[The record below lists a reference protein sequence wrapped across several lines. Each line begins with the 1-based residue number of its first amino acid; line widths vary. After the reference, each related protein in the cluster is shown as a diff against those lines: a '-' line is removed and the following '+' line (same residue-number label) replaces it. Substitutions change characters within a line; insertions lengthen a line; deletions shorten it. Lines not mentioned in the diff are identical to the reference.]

1 MRFNP
6 PPGWPSPPDG
16 WVPPPGW
23 NPDPSWPAP
32 PDGWQLWLPDAA
44 SSSNDESPGVGG
56 RGDAAAR
63 HVSATPAAP
72 ATQSAAGLTRG
83 RHAAADPPPVPA
95 AGAETAVLL
104 ARIAGL
110 EAALAAQT
118 TGREVIELSDQRV
131 LQDVGIYR
139 YHHPLENAAAYKER
153 LARLEGQVD
162 EIVKSGRAVLAADL
176 FTFDG
181 SLAKGR
187 KMVADLS
194 RLMLRAYNAEADNCV
209 RSLRSGNI
217 STATKRL
224 VSAVTAIERL
234 GAIMDMRVNPDYHAL
249 RVAELEL
256 TADYQIK
263 LQEEREQAREERA
276 LLREQRRAEAEL
288 AAEKERLG
296 KERAH
301 YVSVLNALRA
311 KGDDV
316 AAEELAGRLA
326 DIDKAIE
333 ANDYRIANIRA
344 GYVYVISNIG
354 AFGPNIVKIGMTRR
368 LEPMDRVRELGD
380 ASVPF
385 RYDVHAMFFSDDA
398 VTLENELHKT
408 FAGRR
413 VNFVNERREFFFATP
428 AEVRTALLEKDGG
441 LLEFHEDPEA
451 PEYFQSVGHWPG
463 HLDPGSA
470 A

>member
-1 MRFNP
+1 MP
-6 PPGWPSPPDG
+6 
-16 WVPPPGW
+16 V
-23 NPDPSWPAP
+23 
-32 PDGWQLWLPDAA
+32 AA
-44 SSSNDESPGVGG
+44 
-56 RGDAAAR
+56 DAAA
-63 HVSATPAAP
+63 
-72 ATQSAAGLTRG
+72 
-83 RHAAADPPPVPA
+83 AD
-95 AGAETAVLL
+95 TAVLL
-104 ARIAGL
+104 TRIAEL
-110 EAALAAQT
+110 EAALAAQG

-139 YHHPLENAAAYKER
+139 YHHPLENAVAYKER
-153 LARLEGQVD
+153 LAQLEVQID

-217 STATKRL
+217 GTATKRL
-224 VSAVTAIERL
+224 VSAVTAIEKL
-234 GAIMDMRVNPDYHAL
+234 CGAIMEMRVNPQYHAL
-249 RVAELEL
+249 RIAELER

-263 LQEEREQAREERA
+263 LQEQQREQAREERA

-301 YVSVLNALRA
+301 YVSVLEILVDA

-316 AAEELAGRLA
+316 AAAELVGRLA

-344 GYVYVISNIG
+344 GFVYVISNIG

-368 LEPMDRVRELGD
+368 LEPMDRVQS
-380 ASVPF
+380 SVNALS
-385 RYDVHAMFFSDDA
+385 HSGM
-398 VTLENELHKT
+398 TC
-408 FAGRR
+408 
-413 VNFVNERREFFFATP
+413 TP
-428 AEVRTALLEKDGG
+428 CSSPL
-441 LLEFHEDPEA
+441 
-451 PEYFQSVGHWPG
+451 
-463 HLDPGSA
+463 
-470 A
+470 